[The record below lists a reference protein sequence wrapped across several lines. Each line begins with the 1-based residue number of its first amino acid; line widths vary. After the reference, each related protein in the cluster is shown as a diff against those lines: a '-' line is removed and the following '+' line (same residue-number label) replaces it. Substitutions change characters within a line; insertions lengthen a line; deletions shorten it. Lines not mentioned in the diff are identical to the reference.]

1 MLIDKTKI
9 PIIIHQ
15 VFILDESA
23 SMGYIAPYVRQGFSE
38 LIKDLKTK
46 EKELSR
52 VRTLITLVKFS
63 KDVTILE
70 CGKPVEE
77 FDINSIQYMPDGM
90 TALYDAIYYT
100 RNRVLEEISSDKS
113 GHQHR
118 VVVNIYT
125 DGQENHSE
133 YQEGPKVVSDMKRRG
148 WIVNLFGTEDGFLE
162 ASKLGV
168 EDANSVSLNSSREDT
183 LRSYSMASKAAINYS
198 SAIEGGAKTVNDYLM
213 GFGGVGRYTPP
224 KNTVSIPRTRFF
236 DDKSDVTSPYYWERD
251 DTE

>member
-9 PIIIHQ
+9 PTIIHQ
-15 VFILDESA
+15 VFILDESS
-23 SMGYIAPYVRQGFSE
+23 SMGSMAPYVRQGFTR
-38 LIKDLKTK
+38 LITDLKTK

-63 KDVTILE
+63 QDVTILE

-77 FDINSIQYMPDGM
+77 FDINSIQYMPHGM

-100 RNRVLEEISSDKS
+100 RNRLVEEISSDQS

-125 DGQENHSE
+125 DGQENTSE
-133 YQEGPKVVSDMKRRG
+133 HKEGPKVISDMKRWG
-148 WIVNLFGTEDGFLE
+148 WIVNLFGTNEGVLE
-162 ASKLGV
+162 AGKLGV
-168 EDANSVSLNSSREDT
+168 EAANTVSLNLNRDDT

-198 SAIEGGAKTVNDYLM
+198 SAIEKGIETVNDYLM
-213 GFGGVGRYTPP
+213 DFGGVGKYTPP
-224 KNTVSIPRTRFF
+224 KNTVSTPRTKFF
-236 DDKSDVTSPYYWERD
+236 DDNDVTSPYYWERD